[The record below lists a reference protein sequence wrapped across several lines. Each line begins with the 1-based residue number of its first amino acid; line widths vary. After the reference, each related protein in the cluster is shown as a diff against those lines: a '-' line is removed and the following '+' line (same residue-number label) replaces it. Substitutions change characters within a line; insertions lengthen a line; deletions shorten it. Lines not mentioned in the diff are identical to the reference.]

1 MRGER
6 MQTIGLVV
14 VGLIILAV
22 VLVRYGG
29 ILPWGAK

>member
-1 MRGER
+1 